1 MFEANLM
8 EEDLTVIIPEAKKV
22 GSYVKME
29 DLWVEWVAA
38 QPPMDEFKANKSFFN
53 STKPSRNH
61 LKWKIPLESPY
72 KWLKETTK
80 I

>member
-1 MFEANLM
+1 M

-38 QPPMDEFKANKSFFN
+38 QPPMDEFKANKS
-53 STKPSRNH
+53 
-61 LKWKIPLESPY
+61 Y
-72 KWLKETTK
+72 
-80 I
+80 

>member
-1 MFEANLM
+1 M

-38 QPPMDEFKANKSFFN
+38 QPPMDEFKANKSFLNF
-53 STKPSRNH
+53 TKPSRNH

-72 KWLKETTK
+72 KRLKNK
-80 I
+80 NIGVCFY

>member
-1 MFEANLM
+1 M

-61 LKWKIPLESPY
+61 LKWIWFKSKKHFTQKISDSRGLEDFM
-72 KWLKETTK
+72 
-80 I
+80 